1 MMNRTVVAIA
11 AAAACAVA
19 QAQLQVSPPP
29 VTTETPASPAAA
41 PVVSVPVVEE
51 VLVSAPAALPPAQPT
66 RQAPEVS
73 VPPLQPRVPAQKAAQ
88 SPRDKALADAVRR
101 WEQTGQADALVGQG
115 GDVRVPYGYSRP
127 VIPCAPLQVCA
138 IRLIPGES
146 ITALAIGDTVR
157 WMAQQTTAGDTP
169 VVLIKPTQGG
179 IQTNIVITTDAGR
192 VYYMH
197 AIGKKDEYQP
207 MTSFYDPDD
216 MLRTQTAEAREI
228 ERLKKR
234 IEQAEADARRAREEA
249 ASRAAQ
255 KRDEAIVAEAPGA
268 TLDPTKLNFNWR
280 CEANSRSARDFVP
293 QQVFSSAT
301 HTFIKLKP
309 DAAEFPGVFAKDGA
323 GYALLN
329 FRRKG
334 EYVVVD
340 GAQKHIVLAASVGD
354 NAKLVDCVRRDAE

>member
-1 MMNRTVVAIA
+1 MIRQTFVAMA
-11 AAAACAVA
+11 AAATVA
-19 QAQLQVSPPP
+19 AFAQSSQPIP
-29 VTTETPASPAAA
+29 PAA
-41 PVVSVPVVEE
+41 PT
-51 VLVSAPAALPPAQPT
+51 QPT
-66 RQAPEVS
+66 QQAPEVA

-216 MLRTQTAEAREI
+216 MLRQQTAEAREI

-234 IEQAEADARRAREEA
+234 LEQAEAAAKQARADAEKRAQQQLEQMFVVEPT
-249 ASRAAQ
+249 
-255 KRDEAIVAEAPGA
+255 PG
-268 TLDPTKLNFNWR
+268 LDPTKLTFDYR
-280 CEANSRSARDFVP
+280 CEANTRAARDYLP
-293 QQVFSSAT
+293 QQVFASDT
-301 HTFIKLKP
+301 HTFIKLRP
-309 DAAEFPGVFAKDGA
+309 DAQDFPGLFAKSGN
-323 GYALLN
+323 ALAMLN

-334 EYVVVD
+334 DYVIID
-340 GAQKHIVLAASVGD
+340 GAQKSFILAASVGA
-354 NAKLVDCVRRDAE
+354 NANLVECSRGGRAQLGGQVIDYGN

>member
-1 MMNRTVVAIA
+1 MLNRTIVAVA

-29 VTTETPASPAAA
+29 VTSETPAFPAQALAQRAAA
-41 PVVSVPVVEE
+41 EE
-51 VLVSAPAALPPAQPT
+51 VLVSAPAAVSPTQPT

-73 VPPLQPRVPAQKAAQ
+73 VPPLQPRVPAQKAVQ

-138 IRLIPGES
+138 IRLIQGEN

-216 MLRTQTAEAREI
+216 MLRTQTAESREI

-249 ASRAAQ
+249 AVRAAQ
-255 KRDEAIVAEAPGA
+255 KREEAIVAEAPGA
-268 TLDPTKLNFNWR
+268 TLDPTKLNFSWR
-280 CEANSRSARDFVP
+280 CEANSRAARDFVP
-293 QQVFSSAT
+293 QQVFSSTT

-323 GYALLN
+323 SFALLN